1 MNLPV
6 LSKDEGRPVLLV
18 DGKPTLLFAGE
29 AHNSSASSLTYM
41 EEQVWPNVRGLHLNC
56 LIVPV
61 CWEFLEGGS
70 KAGAAVVWPVE
81 KRKQH
86 LCPCLDEGGP

>member
-1 MNLPV
+1 MNLPA

-29 AHNSSASSLTYM
+29 AHNSSASSLAYM

-61 CWEFLEGGS
+61 CWNFWS
-70 KAGAAVVWPVE
+70 QPPASSIS
-81 KRKQH
+81 
-86 LCPCLDEGGP
+86 LCPTA